1 MKTTNLKRV
10 LIAAGA
16 AGALMVF
23 AGQAAAQDAK
33 AAEKG
38 ATVYADQK
46 CSTCHSIAGKGNVK
60 GALDG
65 VGSKLTAA
73 EIREWI
79 ADPAAMATKT
89 KAERKPAMSMMA
101 AKLKAIPKEDVDA
114 LVAYLSSLK
123 KK

>member
-1 MKTTNLKRV
+1 MQTTKLKRV

-33 AAEKG
+33 AEKG
-38 ATVYADQK
+38 ATVFADQK
-46 CSTCHSIAGKGNVK
+46 CATCHSIAGKGSAK

-79 ADPAAMATKT
+79 TDPAAMATKT

-101 AKLKAIPKEDVDA
+101 AKLKAIPKDDVDA

>member
-1 MKTTNLKRV
+1 MQTTKLKCV

-16 AGALMVF
+16 AVALVAF
-23 AGQAAAQDAK
+23 AGTASAQDAK
-33 AAEKG
+33 ADKG
-38 ATVYADQK
+38 AQVYADQK

-60 GALDG
+60 GVLDG

-79 ADPAAMATKT
+79 TDPAAMATKT

-101 AKLKAIPKEDVDA
+101 AKLKAMPKEDVDS
-114 LVAYLSSLK
+114 LVAYVSSLK